1 MRLTALVSSL
11 LLATTATAAGPS
23 FGQAEKKYLEH
34 VANRLKNHAAKTAP
48 VVERDDIV
56 KTQEF
61 KFLNDNTES
70 ELLSTSKIVSSCS
83 N

>member
-11 LLATTATAAGPS
+11 LLATTATAGGPS

-34 VANRLKNHAAKTAP
+34 VANRLKNHAAKVEAAP
-48 VVERDDIV
+48 SVERDV
-56 KTQEF
+56 AKVQEP
-61 KFLNDNTES
+61 KFLNDNTTS
-70 ELLSTSKIVSSCS
+70 EFRSTLNAALLI